1 MAIVEDNENE
11 LSRLWSLIQE
21 LSKQLNQNRSLSV
34 SLVTQTGDV
43 KVLVVALS
51 AIKFHANRRV
61 EPSCSCSDWLCLTP
75 VRLPCHRGMTTGNV
89 EHHRFNTDKNQG

>member
-43 KVLVVALS
+43 KVVVALS
-51 AIKFHANRRV
+51 AVKLHANW
-61 EPSCSCSDWLCLTP
+61 E
-75 VRLPCHRGMTTGNV
+75 
-89 EHHRFNTDKNQG
+89 